1 MDGRNRA
8 PQTRQAL
15 HDAGVESTPSTPE
28 AMSAYMTQQLARWGK
43 VVKDARIK
51 LE

>member
-1 MDGRNRA
+1 MDGRNR
-8 PQTRQAL
+8 AL

-28 AMSAYMTQQLARWGK
+28 AMSAYMAQELTRWGK
-43 VVKDARIK
+43 VVKDAGIK